1 MSGTRVEVEICF
13 AAKCGSLKGQRL
25 FDKVANFI
33 FLSFLRQCLVAGTNA
48 QSFLSE
54 VAWRHFLP

>member
-33 FLSFLRQCLVAGTNA
+33 FLSFLRQCLVAGTDA
-48 QSFLSE
+48 QSFL
-54 VAWRHFLP
+54 